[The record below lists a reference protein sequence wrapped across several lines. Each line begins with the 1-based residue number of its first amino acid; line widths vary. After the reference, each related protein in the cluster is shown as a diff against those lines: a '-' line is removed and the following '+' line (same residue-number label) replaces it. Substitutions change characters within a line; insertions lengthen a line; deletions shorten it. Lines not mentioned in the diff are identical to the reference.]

1 MAIRKNKKR
10 IDPRYFLHETTYR
23 DLNENVEMDLNDV
36 ASAPMF
42 NKQAKKVHSTPE
54 DFEALQ
60 AAMGDK
66 YYVID
71 AGNDTP
77 GFIKYVQRREE
88 TPNGGEPVLEL
99 EMYET
104 WGGQRVLYFKT
115 ADTHNYGKFT
125 R

>member
-1 MAIRKNKKR
+1 MAIRKNKKF
-10 IDPRYFLHETTYR
+10 IDPRYFMDEKT
-23 DLNENVEMDLNDV
+23 DIIKENVEMDLNDS
-36 ASAPMF
+36 ARAPMF
-42 NKQAKKVHSTPE
+42 NKQAKKVPSTPE
-54 DFEALQ
+54 DFKALQ

-77 GFIKYVQRREE
+77 GFIKYVQRGEE

-99 EMYET
+99 AMYKT
-104 WGGQRVLYFKT
+104 HRGKRVLYFKT
-115 ADTHNYGKFT
+115 AHTHNYGRFT